1 MPMPKGIGAEDYFV
15 RLEPYQRP
23 HLEALRDLSRRAAPH
38 AREVLKWNQPT
49 YVLDD
54 NTTLRMLQNFKH
66 HCSLRFTPEFF
77 APHQSRVAAAGGNTA
92 PGSSRFPMTGPCPSR
107 CSNPSCGTGSVIK
120 ARSKTFRRP

>member
-66 HCSLRFTPEFF
+66 PGSLRFTPEFF
-77 APHQSRVAAAGGNTA
+77 APHQSRVAAAGG
-92 PGSSRFPMTGPCPSR
+92 GG
-107 CSNPSCGTGSVIK
+107 I
-120 ARSKTFRRP
+120 RRRVHHASL